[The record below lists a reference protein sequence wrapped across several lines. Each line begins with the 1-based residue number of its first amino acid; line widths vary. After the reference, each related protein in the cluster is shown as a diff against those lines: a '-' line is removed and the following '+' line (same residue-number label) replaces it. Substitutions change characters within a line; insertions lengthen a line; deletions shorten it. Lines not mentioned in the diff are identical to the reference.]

1 MAVTF
6 SKTIQPSNSTNAHMR
21 SWIEFIDRTLTDG
34 GWVNTADTGQTAV
47 ASFTTPGGAN
57 TAAGYRIYRM
67 DDDLHATHPVYMR
80 LDFGSAGTA
89 NHIGIWITL
98 GPATNGA
105 GVILRPWFESLTS
118 ANATIQVNIHSAT
131 LALPYSFGS
140 SDTNRVGIALAH
152 DQASSQGFY
161 VFFTIERTVD
171 ASGEPNEDG
180 ILLLYGNANGQNINR
195 YNYLRYEPVV
205 QPAAEQENRRVQTEY
220 SPSAQS
226 DLIGVSVL
234 FPWYLGLPRQPGLN
248 MLIGRRGDWVS
259 DARINVEFYGAQHV
273 YQALFTTL
281 INAEG
286 NTIPL
291 MRYE

>member
-1 MAVTF
+1 MATTF
-6 SKTIQPSNSTNAHMR
+6 SKALQPSNSTNAHMR
-21 SWIEFIDRTLTDG
+21 GWIGFIDRTLTNG

-67 DDDLHATHPVYMR
+67 ADTLQATRPVFMR

-98 GPATNGA
+98 GPSTDGA
-105 GVILRPWFESLTS
+105 GAIQQAWFSAPTS
-118 ANATIQVNIHSAT
+118 SSATIQVSIHSAT
-131 LALPYSFGS
+131 LTLPYSFGS
-140 SDTNRVGIALAH
+140 AGTDRVGIAFAH
-152 DQASSQGFY
+152 SQASSEGFY
-161 VFFTIERTVD
+161 FFFAIERTYGGD
-171 ASGEPNEDG
+171 GLPNGDG
-180 ILLLYGNANGQNINR
+180 LLLIYGDGAGTNINR
-195 YNYLRYEPVV
+195 YQYLRYDEVV
-205 QPAAEQENRRVQTEY
+205 QPAVEQENRRVQTEY

-226 DLIGVSVL
+226 DRVGVSVL
-234 FPWYLGLPRQPGLN
+234 FPWYAGFPQQPGMN
-248 MLIGRRGDWVS
+248 ILIGRRGDWVS
-259 DARINVEFYGAQHV
+259 DGRFNVEFYGAQHV